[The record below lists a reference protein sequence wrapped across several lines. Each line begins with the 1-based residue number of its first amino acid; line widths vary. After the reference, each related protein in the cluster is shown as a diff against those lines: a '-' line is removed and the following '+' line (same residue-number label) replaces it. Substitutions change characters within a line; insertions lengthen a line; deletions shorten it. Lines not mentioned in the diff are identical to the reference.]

1 MSSTNVLDLN
11 ESIEEGNPVAGEHPD
26 SSRKYGGTMIQ
37 QYKYAIVGGFV
48 TVALL
53 IGAITLSALSL
64 QRSNEALAL
73 ATANAEAAK
82 TIERE
87 FIYALEGQNTDEHV
101 SDDHQQAELVPAAS
115 KETPSP
121 TPPPTPKPTPKP
133 TTPQPTIPQ
142 PTDAPTDPHP
152 LNPKWFHT
160 DNDIY
165 QDILAR
171 NENTTFHP
179 WLLAGNFCHS
189 QSLLACGYDSYCP
202 NGKGGDPYKGGPP
215 KRVFTEEEN
224 QNQWAPIA
232 GSTQAEGFGWIQVG
246 TIPESEK
253 GTEDN
258 DYGKCWNWDEWTLGA
273 RGEIEDALG
282 EETRQWILCCENAE

>member
-142 PTDAPTDPHP
+142 PTDAPSDPHP

-160 DNDIY
+160 DHEQYQNVLANND
-165 QDILAR
+165 
-171 NENTTFHP
+171 NTTHP
-179 WLLAGNFCHS
+179 YLLAGNFCMR

>member
-1 MSSTNVLDLN
+1 
-11 ESIEEGNPVAGEHPD
+11 
-26 SSRKYGGTMIQ
+26 MIQ

-53 IGAITLSALSL
+53 VGAITLSALSL

-73 ATANAEAAK
+73 ATANAEATK

-87 FIYALEGQNTDEHV
+87 FVYALEDQNTGKLV
-101 SDDHQQAELVPAAS
+101 IDDPQQAELVPAAS

-133 TTPQPTIPQ
+133 TTPQPT
-142 PTDAPTDPHP
+142 DAPTDPHP
-152 LNPKWFHT
+152 LNPQWFHT
-160 DNDIY
+160 DHEQY
-165 QDILAR
+165 QTFLAA
-171 NENTTFHP
+171 NENTTHP
-179 WLLAGNFCHS
+179 YYIAGNFCRS
-189 QSLLACGYDSYCP
+189 QLLLACGYDSYCP

-232 GSTQAEGFGWIQVG
+232 GSTQEEGNLWIQVG

-258 DYGKCWNWDEWTLGA
+258 GYGKCWNWDEWTVGA
-273 RGEIEDALG
+273 KGEFEDVMG
-282 EETRQWILCCENAE
+282 EENRQWILCCEEEVDGDRM